1 MIRFVVF
8 LFLKTV
14 SSREYKER
22 VGMQQV
28 FPASTRDSSYRNV
41 HFRTMIKS
49 AVVYQLLPLPYL
61 PPPTFS
67 LSLSLS
73 LSFSSCVPFET
84 YFRRL
89 RAFFASLLLLATL
102 LSISYRI
109 PASGFRCR
117 RPETRAT
124 SFVPGLFHINGNATH
139 PCGSMRGEE
148 EMKWN
153 EISSGVTEPR

>member
-1 MIRFVVF
+1 
-8 LFLKTV
+8 
-14 SSREYKER
+14 
-22 VGMQQV
+22 MQQV

-61 PPPTFS
+61 PLPTLSFS
-67 LSLSLS
+67 LSFSLS
-73 LSFSSCVPFET
+73 VSLSSCVPFET

-89 RAFFASLLLLATL
+89 RAFLLPYFC
-102 LSISYRI
+102 SRHFSPFRI
-109 PASGFRCR
+109 GSPASGFRCR

-139 PCGSMRGEE
+139 PDGSMRGEE
-148 EMKWN
+148 EMK
-153 EISSGVTEPR
+153 